1 MKIDPAVS
9 GILARATVDGNAVIL
24 NGQLD
29 RKTYVLVNKVL
40 EAAGGKWN
48 RKQQAHLFPEPAA
61 PVLAALL
68 SDGTITTAQD
78 EGYFPTPAPVVAR
91 ILMLAGLKP
100 GMTVLEP
107 SAGDGAIAGPAT
119 SYGCWVDCVELNA
132 KRATKLRTA
141 GFARS
146 VADCD
151 FLTITPHRAYDRVLM
166 NPPFAGKQDIAHVRH
181 AIGFLKPGGL
191 LVAVMSAGVTFRED
205 QATAGFR
212 GLVDEAGGQVIPLPD
227 ESFKESGT
235 GIRTVLATI
244 PVAGEAEAPAPVP
257 PLVNPV
263 QPSLFDEETAA

>member
-1 MKIDPAVS
+1 MKLDSRV
-9 GILARATVDGNAVIL
+9 LDVLRAAETDGNAL
-24 NGQLD
+24 RLTGQLD
-29 RKTYVLVNKVL
+29 RKLYAEVNRAL

-48 RKQQAHLFPEPAA
+48 RKQQAHLFDSDAA
-61 PVLAALL
+61 AVLAGLL
-68 SDGTITTAQD
+68 DDGSVTTAQD

-91 ILMLAGLKP
+91 ILMLATLEP

-119 SYGCWVDCVELNA
+119 SYGCWVDCVELNP

-151 FLTITPHRAYDRVLM
+151 FLTITPRRVYDRGLM
-166 NPPFAGKQDIAHVRH
+166 NPPFANKQDIAHVRH
-181 AIGFLKPGGL
+181 ALGFIKPGGL
-191 LVAVMSAGVTFRED
+191 LVAVMAAGVTFRED
-205 QATAGFR
+205 RATAGFR
-212 GLVDEAGGQVIPLPD
+212 ELVDEAGGQIIPLPD

-235 GIRTVLATI
+235 GIKTVLVTI

-257 PLVNPV
+257 PLVNPI
-263 QPSLFDEETAA
+263 QTSLFDEETAA